1 MCFRDRFGYRLITMR
16 RYYGLSGRR
25 TFNISKNSKIDRTLV
40 FELVSESGSI
50 GITLINK
57 VTNEET
63 NRANMKTGIYG
74 FKIKMGESY
83 QLIITS
89 SKAVGSY
96 KLRIGNV

>member
-1 MCFRDRFGYRLITMR
+1 
-16 RYYGLSGRR
+16 
-25 TFNISKNSKIDRTLV
+25 
-40 FELVSESGSI
+40 
-50 GITLINK
+50 
-57 VTNEET
+57 
-63 NRANMKTGIYG
+63 MKTGIYG